1 MADIQFQQMVEPGIL
16 PRACKFLK
24 LDHYIN
30 SSYEK
35 SIVERTKQ
43 YIKDRIGLM
52 TIFHAEK
59 EMQTKAYTKIG
70 PTFFVDHNNGEVIS
84 TLQCLML

>member
-1 MADIQFQQMVEPGIL
+1 MNYTTH
-16 PRACKFLK
+16 K
-24 LDHYIN
+24 
-30 SSYEK
+30 
-35 SIVERTKQ
+35 
-43 YIKDRIGLM
+43 KDRTDGLM

-84 TLQCLML
+84 TLQCLIL

>member
-1 MADIQFQQMVEPGIL
+1 MFQKDMANIQFQQTVEPGIL
-16 PRACKFLK
+16 PQACKFLK
-24 LDHYIN
+24 LEHYIN

-59 EMQTKAYTKIG
+59 EMQTKHIPKLVQ
-70 PTFFVDHNNGEVIS
+70 PF
-84 TLQCLML
+84 L